1 MNGSAKRELLLIFGP
16 FCAVALV
23 AALGW
28 FYEPGVADAV
38 RQAAHRGA
46 KWLPPSARGPFAQTI
61 AEANA
66 AHKAKDFAREVALY
80 SAALATDPIADKD
93 RRDLL
98 QRRAVAYEWAEQY
111 AEAEADLTTALAI
124 QPLDPAVYRRRG
136 SFYERRKRH
145 DDALADFAAGMRL
158 DPSDPAFHIG
168 EGNVRFGRDEFAAA
182 IACYSEALRLR
193 PGTTEALTGRAAAY
207 GRQENFAKARTDYDA
222 VLADLD
228 RGPLRQVLIQEIT
241 RARINRGYV
250 NLRLREYARAKD
262 DFDKALAVRTSRNAL
277 QWRGYALES
286 LGDRDGA
293 LADYRAVLEIV
304 PGEDWVAK
312 RVQALT
318 AAR

>member
-28 FYEPGVADAV
+28 LYAPSVTGAI
-38 RQAAHRGA
+38 RQATYRGA
-46 KWLPPSARGPFAQTI
+46 KWLPPSVRGPFAQTI
-61 AEANA
+61 DEANA
-66 AHKAKDFAREVALY
+66 AHDAKDYARAIALY
-80 SAALATDPIADKD
+80 SAALTTAPIADKD

-98 QRRAVAYEWAEQY
+98 QRRATEYEWAEQY

-124 QPLDPAVYRRRG
+124 QPLDPAIYRRRG
-136 SFYERRKRH
+136 SFYERRKRY
-145 DDALADFAAGMRL
+145 DDALADFAAGMQL
-158 DPSDPAFHIG
+158 SPSDPGFHVG
-168 EGNVRFGRDEFAAA
+168 EGDVRFARQEYAAA
-182 IACYSEALRLR
+182 IGCYNEALRLR
-193 PGTTEALTGRAAAY
+193 PGTTEALMGRAAAY
-207 GRQENFAKARTDYDA
+207 GRQESFAKARADYDA

-241 RARINRGYV
+241 RARIKRGYV
-250 NLRLREYARAKD
+250 NLRLGEYARAKD
-262 DFDKALAVRTSRNAL
+262 DFDKVLAVRTSRNAL

-293 LADYRAVLEIV
+293 LADYRAVLAIAPDEK
-304 PGEDWVAK
+304 WVAK

-318 AAR
+318 AVR